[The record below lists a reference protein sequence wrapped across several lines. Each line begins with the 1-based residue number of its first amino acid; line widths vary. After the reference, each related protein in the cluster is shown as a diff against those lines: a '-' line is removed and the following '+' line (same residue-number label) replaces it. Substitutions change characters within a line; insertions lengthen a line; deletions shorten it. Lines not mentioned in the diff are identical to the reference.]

1 MVPPRTS
8 RTALLSLLGV
18 LALAGTAAAQ
28 NLESAQ
34 QLSPVFRAGVSFLID
49 LVVGGILVA
58 AAPAYTRD
66 AIAEIRDD
74 PGGSFLWGLGIGIGG
89 LIVLVL
95 LAITIIGL
103 LVAIPGFLA
112 FILLGIVGGALATVL
127 LGSLVT
133 GTASGGSPPL
143 GVSVAV
149 GALIAAVLSL
159 VPIIGGVILFVVD
172 TLGLGVVGRNLIRS
186 WV

>member
-1 MVPPRTS
+1 MVPPRT
-8 RTALLSLLGV
+8 RTTLLSLLSV

-28 NLESAQ
+28 NFDSAP
-34 QLSPVFRAGVSFLID
+34 QLSPVFRAGGSFLID

-58 AAPAYTRD
+58 VAPAYTRD

-74 PGGSFLWGLGIGIGG
+74 PGGSFLWGLGVSIGG
-89 LIVLVL
+89 VIVLVL

-112 FILLGIVGGALATVL
+112 LVLLSIVGGAVSTVF

-149 GALIAAVLSL
+149 GALVAAILSL
-159 VPIIGGVILFVVD
+159 VPILGSVILFVVD
-172 TLGLGVVGRNLIRS
+172 MLGLGVVGRNLVRS
-186 WV
+186 WT

>member
-1 MVPPRTS
+1 MVPPRT

-28 NLESAQ
+28 NFESAQ
-34 QLSPVFRAGVSFLID
+34 QLSPVFRAGVSFLVD

-74 PGGSFLWGLGIGIGG
+74 PGGSFLWGLGVGIGG

-112 FILLGIVGGALATVL
+112 FILLGIVGGAVSTVL

-133 GTASGGSPPL
+133 GTASSGPPPL

-159 VPIIGGVILFVVD
+159 VPILGGVILFVVD
-172 TLGLGVVGRNLIRS
+172 TLGLGVIGRNLIRS
-186 WV
+186 WT

>member
-1 MVPPRTS
+1 MVPPRT

-28 NLESAQ
+28 NFESAPQ
-34 QLSPVFRAGVSFLID
+34 ISPVFRAGGSFLID

-74 PGGSFLWGLGIGIGG
+74 PGGSFLWGLGVGIGG
-89 LIVLVL
+89 VIVLVL

-112 FILLGIVGGALATVL
+112 LVLLSIVGGAVSTVL

-133 GTASGGSPPL
+133 GVASGGSPSL
-143 GVSVAV
+143 GVSLVV
-149 GALIAAVLSL
+149 GALVAAVLSL
-159 VPIIGGVILFVVD
+159 VPVLGGVVLFVVD
-172 TLGLGVVGRNLIRS
+172 MLGLGVVGRNLYRAWS
-186 WV
+186 